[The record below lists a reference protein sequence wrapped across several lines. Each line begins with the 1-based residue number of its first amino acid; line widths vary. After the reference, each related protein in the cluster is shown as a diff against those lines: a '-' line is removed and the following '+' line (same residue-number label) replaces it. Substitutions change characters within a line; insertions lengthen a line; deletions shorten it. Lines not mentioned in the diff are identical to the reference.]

1 MAIDFDGDGRSD
13 LVQQWK
19 DGSGYL
25 RFILYRS
32 NGDGTFT
39 QSIAPSNNVGFETAG
54 STGTPGPGLI
64 PRDLNG
70 DGRTDFVQPY
80 EAQSIPRSGFAS
92 RSKSGALASL
102 RERRA
107 GWPRRR
113 DPGVSTGRSH
123 RRAANRRPVAPRR
136 ISRCNFHLRWSSR
149 RAESYAAPRDLSL
162 CTTCMFGCGCASR
175 VLEHA
180 CGEDELERHGARQ
193 VWRRLWSPSGRRFPP
208 QDLVARG
215 ASLSVP
221 GDGSAACYRS
231 PRFSAS
237 FRRRNVSLTY
247 FPFRRTWTLQE
258 PYFGLVIVATRV
270 H

>member
-1 MAIDFDGDGRSD
+1 MGASPSTDLRRGPALIPWGNRGPGLMAIDFDGDGRSD

-92 RSKSGALASL
+92 GSKSGALASL

-149 RAESYAAPRDLSL
+149 RAESYAAQG
-162 CTTCMFGCGCASR
+162 TCRCARLVCSAAVALR
-175 VLEHA
+175 AFWSMHVERMNWSGMEHA
-180 CGEDELERHGARQ
+180 KYG
-193 VWRRLWSPSGRRFPP
+193 
-208 QDLVARG
+208 G
-215 ASLSVP
+215 ASGLRE
-221 GDGSAACYRS
+221 GDDSPLKTSSREARRCRFLAMDPPLAIDPPVS
-231 PRFSAS
+231 PR
-237 FRRRNVSLTY
+237 
-247 FPFRRTWTLQE
+247 PFGGEMSR
-258 PYFGLVIVATRV
+258 
-270 H
+270 